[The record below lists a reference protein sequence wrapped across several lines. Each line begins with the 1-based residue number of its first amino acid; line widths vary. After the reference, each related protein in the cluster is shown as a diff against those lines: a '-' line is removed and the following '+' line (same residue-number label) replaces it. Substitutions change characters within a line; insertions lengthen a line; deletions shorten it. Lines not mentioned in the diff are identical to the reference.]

1 MAIGKVNDSER
12 LYADVLAEQ
21 KNKKVSSDM
30 DMDDYLSLI
39 VAEMRTQDVLN
50 PNTDTSQMVQQ
61 LVSMT
66 TIQAMQDMV
75 SASNSQYS
83 ASLVGK
89 TVVVADYDS
98 NGKYFQ
104 EEGVVE
110 SVIMAS
116 DSPTFMI
123 NGKEYSLSNV
133 MEVKNTSG
141 E

>member
-123 NGKEYSLSNV
+123 NGKEYNLSNV